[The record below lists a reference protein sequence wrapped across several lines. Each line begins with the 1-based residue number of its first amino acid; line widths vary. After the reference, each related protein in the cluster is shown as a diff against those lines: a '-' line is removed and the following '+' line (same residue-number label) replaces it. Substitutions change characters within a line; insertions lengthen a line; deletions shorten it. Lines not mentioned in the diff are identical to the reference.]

1 MHLDWT
7 ALGEVAAVSTGV
19 TVAVVVV
26 FALGVLGLARVEAG
40 REGDGDTGARG
51 GDALG
56 IAQAGLC
63 FLACAAVVAY
73 GIYLIVPQFH

>member
-26 FALGVLGLARVEAG
+26 FALGVLGIARVEG
-40 REGDGDTGARG
+40 TRDSG
-51 GDALG
+51 GGSDALG
-56 IAQAGLC
+56 FAQAGLC

>member
-7 ALGEVAAVSTGV
+7 ALGEVTAVSIGV
-19 TVAVVVV
+19 TVGVVVV
-26 FALGVLGLARVEAG
+26 FALGVLGLAQVETA
-40 REGDGDTGARG
+40 RERDGGTH
-51 GDALG
+51 ALG

-63 FLACAAVVAY
+63 FLACAAAVAY

>member
-1 MHLDWT
+1 MELDWS
-7 ALGEVAAVSTGV
+7 ALGQVAAVSLGV

-26 FALGVLGLARVEAG
+26 FALGVLGLARVEG
-40 REGDGDTGARG
+40 TRETDEGTH
-51 GDALG
+51 ALG
-56 IAQAGLC
+56 LAQAGLC

>member
-7 ALGEVAAVSTGV
+7 ALGQVAAVSIGV

-26 FALGVLGLARVEAG
+26 FAFGVLGLARLE
-40 REGDGDTGARG
+40 GARDQQAG
-51 GDALG
+51 TSALG
-56 IAQAGLC
+56 RIQAALC

-73 GIYLIVPQFH
+73 GIYLIVPQLH

>member
-7 ALGEVAAVSTGV
+7 ALGEVATVSVGV

-26 FALGVLGLARVEAG
+26 FALGVLGLARLE
-40 REGDGDTGARG
+40 GARAQQG
-51 GDALG
+51 GTSALG
-56 IAQAGLC
+56 LGQATLC

-73 GIYLIVPQFH
+73 GIYLIVPQLH

>member
-7 ALGEVAAVSTGV
+7 ALGQVAAVSTGV

-26 FALGVLGLARVEAG
+26 FALGVLGLAQLE
-40 REGDGDTGARG
+40 GARDQQG
-51 GDALG
+51 RTSNLG
-56 IAQAGLC
+56 LTQAALC

-73 GIYLIVPQFH
+73 GIFLIVPQFH

>member
-1 MHLDWT
+1 MKLDWT
-7 ALGEVAAVSTGV
+7 ALGQVAAVSLGV

-26 FALGVLGLARVEAG
+26 FALGVLGLAQVE
-40 REGDGDTGARG
+40 GARENDG
-51 GDALG
+51 RTHSLG
-56 IAQAGLC
+56 FAQAGLC

>member
-1 MHLDWT
+1 MHLKWG
-7 ALGEVAAVSTGV
+7 ALGEVAAVSFGV

-26 FALGVLGLARVEAG
+26 FSLGVLGLAR
-40 REGDGDTGARG
+40 GDGEGEVSAVGR
-51 GDALG
+51 
-56 IAQAGLC
+56 IQAGLS

>member
-7 ALGEVAAVSTGV
+7 ALGEVTGVSIGV

-26 FALGVLGLARVEAG
+26 FALGVLGLAQVETA
-40 REGDGDTGARG
+40 RERDGGAH
-51 GDALG
+51 ALNF
-56 IAQAGLC
+56 AQAGLC
-63 FLACAAVVAY
+63 FLACAAVVVY

>member
-1 MHLDWT
+1 MHLNWS
-7 ALGEVAAVSTGV
+7 ALGQVAAVSLGV

-26 FALGVLGLARVEAG
+26 FSLGVLGLARGPEEDTPAGGTASVAG
-40 REGDGDTGARG
+40 R
-51 GDALG
+51 L
-56 IAQAGLC
+56 QAGLC

>member
-19 TVAVVVV
+19 TVGVVVV
-26 FALGVLGLARVEAG
+26 FALGVLGLARVETA
-40 REGDGDTGARG
+40 REGDGG

-56 IAQAGLC
+56 FAQAGLC

>member
-7 ALGEVAAVSTGV
+7 ALGQVAAVSVGA

-26 FALGVLGLARVEAG
+26 FALGVLGLARLE
-40 REGDGDTGARG
+40 GARALRG
-51 GDALG
+51 GTFALG
-56 IAQAGLC
+56 LTQALLC

-73 GIYLIVPQFH
+73 GIYLIVPQFR

>member
-1 MHLDWT
+1 MQLDWT
-7 ALGEVAAVSTGV
+7 ALGEVTAVSIGV

-26 FALGVLGLARVEAG
+26 FALGVLGLARLE
-40 REGDGDTGARG
+40 GAREHPG
-51 GDALG
+51 GTSALG
-56 IAQAGLC
+56 LGQAALC